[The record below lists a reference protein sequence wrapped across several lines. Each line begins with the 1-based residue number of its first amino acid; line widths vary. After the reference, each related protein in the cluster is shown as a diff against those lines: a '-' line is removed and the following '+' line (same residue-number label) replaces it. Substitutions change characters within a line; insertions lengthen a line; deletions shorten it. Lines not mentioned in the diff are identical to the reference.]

1 MGAHPDVITVP
12 GNPDERKHIVNETM
26 ELARFAAEL
35 DYDKLPREVQVQGLR
50 LFIDFVGNSCYAT
63 KTPAAKIIADYALAA
78 SKPGVA
84 TVLPR
89 FEGRAEASFAALAMG
104 QLGHGFELDDVHMAS
119 VQHPSGPVCGAALAM
134 AQERGVTGKRL
145 IEAVIVG
152 YEVSIRSGLPLGSAH
167 QDWGFHATASFTT
180 FGATAAA
187 AKVLGLDAPHIAS
200 ALGLAGSLA
209 SGTKKF
215 AKSKTPSMVESLHG
229 GKAAQQGVE
238 CAMLSERGFTGP
250 ADVLEG
256 KWNYLEVVRG
266 FKKAEDIDYSI
277 ITEGLGTKFHC
288 MDISIKPNCN
298 CATTFTA
305 IQCLQDFKRDP
316 DFKVEDIEK
325 VVIQSHH
332 NILQSHMDYAPIS
345 VSAAQY
351 STPFSIA
358 FNLLHDVDDPAP
370 FLNPKLNEDPEV
382 LALAQKVTAELDPEI
397 DALFPAHFGNKV
409 HIEMKDGR
417 TYDGKYIDYAGSAE
431 NPYTYEQIVAKAR
444 NLITLVYGA
453 ETANQLVENLERTP
467 ELFNVN
473 ELFAGLR

>member
-1 MGAHPDVITVP
+1 MPGFDAIKKA
-12 GNPDERKHIVNETM
+12 GNPVERTHIMNETM
-26 ELARFAAEL
+26 QLAQFVADL
-35 DYDKLPREVQVQGLR
+35 DYDKLPQEVQVQGLR
-50 LFIDFVGNSCYAT
+50 LFIDYIGNSCYAT
-63 KTPAAKIIADYALAA
+63 KTPAAQIIADYALAQA
-78 SKPGVA
+78 KPGNA
-84 TVLPR
+84 TILPR

-104 QLGHGFELDDVHMAS
+104 QLGHGFELDDVHMGTT
-119 VQHPSGPVCGAALAM
+119 QHPSGPVCGAALAT
-134 AQERGVTGKRL
+134 AQERGATGKRL
-145 IEAVIVG
+145 LEAVIAG
-152 YEVSIRSGLPLGSAH
+152 YEVSIRSGLPLGSSH

-187 AKVLGLDAPHIAS
+187 AKILGLDAQHIAS

-229 GKAAQQGVE
+229 GKAAQQGVI

-256 KWNYLEVVRG
+256 KWNFIEVYRG
-266 FKKAEDIDYSI
+266 ARSPEDIDYSL
-277 ITEGLGTKFHC
+277 ITEGLGKTFHC
-288 MDISIKPNCN
+288 MEISIKPNCN

-305 IQCLQDFKRDP
+305 IQCLQDFKKDP
-316 DFKVEDIEK
+316 AFRVEDIDK
-325 VVIQSHH
+325 VVIRSHH
-332 NILQSHMDYAPIS
+332 NILQSHMDYHPIS

-358 FNLLHDVDDPAP
+358 FNLLHEVDDPAP

-417 TYDGKYIDYAGSAE
+417 TYDGMYVDYAGSAE
-431 NPYTYEQIVAKAR
+431 NPFTYEQIVAKAR
-444 NLITLVYGA
+444 NLITLVYG
-453 ETANQLVENLERTP
+453 EQTATQLVANLERVP
-467 ELFNVN
+467 EMGNVC